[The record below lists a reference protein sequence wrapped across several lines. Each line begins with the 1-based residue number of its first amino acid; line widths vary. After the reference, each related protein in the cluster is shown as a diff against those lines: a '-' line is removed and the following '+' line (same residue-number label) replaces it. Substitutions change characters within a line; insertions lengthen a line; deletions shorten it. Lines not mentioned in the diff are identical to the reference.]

1 MGSIIAFLKKGRDS
15 FCIERVI
22 CRLLASFCTFWAWSV
37 VWKGGFDLLSY
48 QQDLSLGTLFGGVIF
63 FFIAYSCFHLLVKTY
78 ETDSW
83 FLFGGATVCV
93 IGWLMRLSDFLFVL
107 SVAIVYCM
115 LAVWFVWKNEAL
127 WQKWKPGKKT
137 VWCVAAV
144 FGLICGGV
152 IAAIGCLRYATFS
165 APNFDFG
172 IFVNMLHHMKES
184 GLPMCTCER
193 DVMMSHFAVHLSPI
207 WYVMLPFYAIFPS
220 PLTLQIG
227 QAAVLAS
234 GVIPV
239 VLICRSRKLSGKST
253 ILMAMIYSL
262 YPVLAT
268 GCFYDIHEN
277 CFLTPLL
284 LWMFCFF
291 ERKQYIPMYVFA
303 ALTLTV
309 KEDAAVYVLFFAL
322 YIILAEKKYL
332 HGAILAVGALAYFSV
347 ALGILE
353 RLAAYYTELHAN
365 ASPNPSIDGP
375 MIDRYD
381 SLIYD
386 PKDGL
391 AGALKTV
398 LVNPGYLLKMLFTAE
413 NKDWGK
419 WIYFLK
425 MLLPVGFLPFLTK
438 KASRWILIAPI
449 LMNMITDYP
458 YQYQVNYQYHF
469 GIAAFLI
476 YAALLNLSE
485 MHITCKRSGLTV
497 AAALCC
503 CLYVTSVLPVLGSD
517 ANDWRENRDRYTL
530 MEEILATIPEDASVS
545 CSHFLLPHLAERD
558 EVYEIFYHDGEADV
572 DYVIFDA
579 RSAVDKKEISAY
591 LRQGY
596 EVLEEYENLLIILVK
611 AEK

>member
-1 MGSIIAFLKKGRDS
+1 MGSIIAFLKKGRAS

-22 CRLLASFCTFWAWSV
+22 CRLLASFCTFWGWCV
-37 VWKGGFDLLSY
+37 VRKGGFDLLQY
-48 QQDLSLGTLFGGVIF
+48 RQDLSLGTLFGGVIL

-83 FLFGGATVCV
+83 FLFGAATVCMIV
-93 IGWLMRLSDFLFVL
+93 WVTRLTDFLFVL

-137 VWCVAAV
+137 VWCAAAV

-172 IFVNMLHHMKES
+172 IFVNMMYHMKES
-184 GLPMCTCER
+184 GLPLCTCER

-207 WYVMLPFYAIFPS
+207 WYVLLPFYAIFPS

-227 QAAVLAS
+227 QAVALAS

-239 VLICRSRKLSGKST
+239 VLICRSRKLSGKTT
-253 ILMAMIYSL
+253 ILAAMIYSL

-309 KEDAAVYVLFFAL
+309 KEDAAIYVLFFAL
-322 YIILAEKKYL
+322 YIIFAEKKYL
-332 HGAILAVGALAYFSV
+332 HGLFLASCALLYFSV
-347 ALGILE
+347 ALNILE
-353 RLAAYYTELHAN
+353 KLAAYYTELYAN
-365 ASPNPSIDGP
+365 ASPNPPIDGP

-391 AGALKTV
+391 AGALKTA
-398 LVNPGYLLKMLFTAE
+398 LVNPGYLLKMLFYTDNNHWA
-413 NKDWGK
+413 KV
-419 WIYFLK
+419 IYFLK
-425 MLLPVGFLPFLTK
+425 MLLPVGFLPFFTK

-458 YQYQVNYQYHF
+458 YQYQMSYQYHF

-485 MHITCKRSGLTV
+485 MHISCKRSVLAG

-503 CLYVTSVLPVLGSD
+503 CFYVTTVFPAVGS
-517 ANDWRENRDRYTL
+517 NVMDWTKNRDRYTL
-530 MEEILATIPEDASVS
+530 MEEVLATIPEDASVS
-545 CSHFLLPHLAERD
+545 CSAFLLPHLANRD
-558 EVYEIFYHDGEADV
+558 EVYEIYYHGGEYDT

-579 RSAVDKKEISAY
+579 TRSIDQKDINAY
-591 LRQGY
+591 LRHGY
-596 EVLEEYENLLIILVK
+596 VILEEYDGLLIILVK

>member
-1 MGSIIAFLKKGRDS
+1 MGSIIEFLKKGRSS
-15 FCIERVI
+15 FCMERVI
-22 CRLLASFCTFWAWSV
+22 CRLLASFCTFWGWCV

-48 QQDLSLGTLFGGVIF
+48 QQDLPLGTLLGGVIF
-63 FFIAYSCFHLLVKTY
+63 FFVAYSCFHLLVKTY

-137 VWCVAAV
+137 VWCAAAV

-152 IAAIGCLRYATFS
+152 IGAIGCLRYATFS

-207 WYVMLPFYAIFPS
+207 WYVLLPFYAIFPS

-227 QAAVLAS
+227 QALVLAS

-239 VLICRSRKLSGKST
+239 VLICRSRKLSEKTT
-253 ILMAMIYSL
+253 ILMEMIYSL

-322 YIILAEKKYL
+322 YIIFAEKKYL
-332 HGAILAVGALAYFSV
+332 HGLLLAVGALV
-347 ALGILE
+347 
-353 RLAAYYTELHAN
+353 H
-365 ASPNPSIDGP
+365 
-375 MIDRYD
+375 
-381 SLIYD
+381 
-386 PKDGL
+386 
-391 AGALKTV
+391 
-398 LVNPGYLLKMLFTAE
+398 
-413 NKDWGK
+413 
-419 WIYFLK
+419 
-425 MLLPVGFLPFLTK
+425 
-438 KASRWILIAPI
+438 
-449 LMNMITDYP
+449 
-458 YQYQVNYQYHF
+458 
-469 GIAAFLI
+469 
-476 YAALLNLSE
+476 
-485 MHITCKRSGLTV
+485 
-497 AAALCC
+497 
-503 CLYVTSVLPVLGSD
+503 
-517 ANDWRENRDRYTL
+517 
-530 MEEILATIPEDASVS
+530 
-545 CSHFLLPHLAERD
+545 
-558 EVYEIFYHDGEADV
+558 
-572 DYVIFDA
+572 
-579 RSAVDKKEISAY
+579 
-591 LRQGY
+591 
-596 EVLEEYENLLIILVK
+596 
-611 AEK
+611 